1 MIPVEVEAGSV
12 LVVGGDEGTLV
23 DDVKVLVVMGVE
35 VVDVGAESVLVGVED
50 DVTDGGVDITVVTG
64 WLEVSL
70 GGVAVVVCSASVVV
84 AGEVV
89 LSAGAVLEV
98 LVAREEVARDVAGMV
113 VEGRRVAALWVV
125 ADVDVLLDTVAE
137 FVTTLEVVPVLWV
150 VGEAGLLRVGVGE
163 GLDSASVELRSL
175 VELSEPVV
183 LEDVDSVVAGVGVE
197 ASVPTEDGGTVV
209 DVCRSEE
216 HTSELQSPTPS
227 RMPSSA

>member
-64 WLEVSL
+64 WLELSL

-150 VGEAGLLRVGVGE
+150 VGEDGLLRVGVGE

-209 DVCRSEE
+209 DVCGIVEPGWVVVNADVAVLPGE
-216 HTSELQSPTPS
+216 
-227 RMPSSA
+227 